1 VFYKKSVSLC
11 FSFLW
16 RRKGGALIFIYD
28 NCLATNP
35 PTTPPPSFSS
45 FLLYFLE
52 RRGRCTCRG
61 ELSIRFNFKG
71 FLATVT
77 TVLKMLANTLL
88 IFVLQILAVSA
99 FTKIPRPK
107 LRTFNW
113 NIGWVNAAPNGFER
127 PFVGINGQWPCPAL
141 DLNVGDTI
149 KINAYNGLGNESTAI
164 HFHGIFQHNTAE
176 MDGPAMVTQCP
187 IAPGMSESS
196 RILGSW

>member
-16 RRKGGALIFIYD
+16 RRKRGALIFLYD
-28 NCLATNP
+28 NCLAVNSLMIHL
-35 PTTPPPSFSS
+35 PSFIS
-45 FLLYFLE
+45 FLLYFPE

-61 ELSIRFNFKG
+61 ELNIRFNFKG
-71 FLATVT
+71 FLGTVT

-88 IFVLQILAVSA
+88 IFVLQVLAVSA
-99 FTKIPRPK
+99 STKIPRPK

-113 NIGWVNAAPNGFER
+113 NIGWVNAAPDGFER
-127 PFVGINGQWPCPAL
+127 PFIGINGQWPCPPL

-164 HFHGIFQHNTAE
+164 HFHGIFQPNTAE

-187 IAPGMSESS
+187 IVPGMSESS
-196 RILGSW
+196 GILGSC

>member
-1 VFYKKSVSLC
+1 
-11 FSFLW
+11 
-16 RRKGGALIFIYD
+16 
-28 NCLATNP
+28 
-35 PTTPPPSFSS
+35 
-45 FLLYFLE
+45 
-52 RRGRCTCRG
+52 
-61 ELSIRFNFKG
+61 
-71 FLATVT
+71 
-77 TVLKMLANTLL
+77 MLANTLL